1 MTNTVTIYSTDELE
15 KHKTTI
21 LSNLAKSVWD
31 IRAIIESE
39 NAQEVFR
46 QFKFEKIATEPLSGK
61 PENLVEVINQSQTYF
76 VTLAATEY
84 LLHLYPA
91 KAFTLNWG
99 NVSGYDIESTDGT
112 IVAEC
117 FAATSYRSNG
127 KLTADLKRL
136 SANQTAL
143 QKYEFFYAGDFSDAS
158 KKYYESKYAGVCIVK
173 LEPI

>member
-61 PENLVEVINQSQTYF
+61 PENLVEVINQSQTYL

-84 LLHLYPA
+84 LLCLYPE
-91 KAFTLNWG
+91 KAFICG
-99 NVSGYDIESTDGT
+99 
-112 IVAEC
+112 
-117 FAATSYRSNG
+117 
-127 KLTADLKRL
+127 
-136 SANQTAL
+136 
-143 QKYEFFYAGDFSDAS
+143 AGFPS
-158 KKYYESKYAGVCIVK
+158 
-173 LEPI
+173 L

>member
-84 LLHLYPA
+84 LLHLYI
-91 KAFTLNWG
+91 
-99 NVSGYDIESTDGT
+99 VSSWHLT
-112 IVAEC
+112 
-117 FAATSYRSNG
+117 
-127 KLTADLKRL
+127 LTASSLQRL
-136 SANQTAL
+136 FHVSQTAE
-143 QKYEFFYAGDFSDAS
+143 Q
-158 KKYYESKYAGVCIVK
+158 I
-173 LEPI
+173 PN